1 MRRSL
6 STIAVMLALVASG
19 SGGAWAQQAPVP
31 AGPAAEKP
39 FLSENDQAMS
49 TMMAGMA
56 VKPTGNV
63 DADFA
68 AMMIPHH
75 QGAIDMAKIELK
87 YGRNAGLLRL
97 ARRIVVD
104 QQREIVLMRKVLAQL
119 QPASASA
126 STSSPTAPTQAQPS
140 MHMPMQLRDGQ
151 SK

>member
-6 STIAVMLALVASG
+6 STTAVMLALVASG